1 MKKFLTFIVFILLC
15 FVPLTANAATPAK
28 VTNVKITASST
39 TSLKISWSKVSGAT
53 GYQIYRATSKT
64 DTYTKI
70 GSTTSLNYTDTSLS
84 INKTYYYK
92 VRAYTKTQ
100 KGSFS
105 EIISKKTPTSVFL
118 HGKLSVKGSDLVD
131 KKGKKVQ
138 LTGISTHG
146 LSWFPQYVNRSAFQT
161 MRDNWKVDVVR
172 LAMYTAEYNGYCTG
186 DTINKKNLEKLIDN
200 GVQYATELGIYVIID
215 WHILSDS
222 NPNQYKTQSK
232 AFFKKMAKKYSSYNN
247 VIFEICNEPNSGTT
261 WSDIKSYA
269 KTIIKTIRSYS
280 KDAIILVGTPT
291 WSQEVD
297 KAAASPIT
305 GYKNLMYTMHYYAA
319 THQQDFRDR
328 LVSAYK
334 KGLPIFI
341 SEFGICDAS
350 GNGEI
355 NKTQANKWIS
365 VLNKY
370 NISYVAW
377 NLSNKQETSALIKS
391 SCSKT
396 SKWKTSD
403 LSDSGKWIV
412 NTYKKN
418 EK

>member
-1 MKKFLTFIVFILLC
+1 
-15 FVPLTANAATPAK
+15 
-28 VTNVKITASST
+28 
-39 TSLKISWSKVSGAT
+39 
-53 GYQIYRATSKT
+53 
-64 DTYTKI
+64 
-70 GSTTSLNYTDTSLS
+70 
-84 INKTYYYK
+84 
-92 VRAYTKTQ
+92 
-100 KGSFS
+100 
-105 EIISKKTPTSVFL
+105 
-118 HGKLSVKGSDLVD
+118 
-131 KKGKKVQ
+131 
-138 LTGISTHG
+138 
-146 LSWFPQYVNRSAFQT
+146 
-161 MRDNWKVDVVR
+161 
-172 LAMYTAEYNGYCTG
+172 
-186 DTINKKNLEKLIDN
+186 
-200 GVQYATELGIYVIID
+200 
-215 WHILSDS
+215 
-222 NPNQYKTQSK
+222 
-232 AFFKKMAKKYSSYNN
+232 
-247 VIFEICNEPNSGTT
+247 
-261 WSDIKSYA
+261 
-269 KTIIKTIRSYS
+269 
-280 KDAIILVGTPT
+280 
-291 WSQEVD
+291 
-297 KAAASPIT
+297 
-305 GYKNLMYTMHYYAA
+305 MHYYAA